1 MGVSTAKR
9 IFDIA
14 LCVLTIWIWG
24 PVLIVCTLL
33 NLVTNGLPVFYVS
46 ERRVHYHRL
55 ARITKFRAMVRNAD
69 KIANRDTIPVADTIF
84 LNLPI
89 NSPLYTRVGRL
100 FERLCLTELPQ
111 FLHVLTGQMSLIG
124 NRPLPEN
131 IVAKLRAKYPY
142 ADSRFVTKSGMTGP
156 VQLVGRDNLP
166 DDQRLSL
173 EIKYCRACLE
183 SYSMRLDFLILL
195 YTVLLGFR
203 LIDTFSVQEV
213 EQLMNRY
220 CRFDLAGWW
229 DVYMQ
234 QQRRVA
240 AWQATPAA
248 APARRAKKRIETV
261 WASQGTRTQRGKK
274 TPEPAT
280 AEAPFTAE
288 DVRSRRA

>member
-1 MGVSTAKR
+1 MGVATVKR

-14 LCVLTIWIWG
+14 LCVMTIWIWG

-33 NLVTNGLPVFYVS
+33 NMIINGLPVFYVS
-46 ERRVHYHRL
+46 ERRVHYQRL

-89 NSPLYTRVGRL
+89 DSPLYTRLGRL

-111 FLHVLTGQMSLIG
+111 FLHVLMGQMSLIG

-142 ADSRFVTKSGMTGP
+142 ADSRFLTKSGMTGP

-166 DDQRLSL
+166 DDERLSL

-183 SYSMRLDFLILL
+183 SYSLRLDFLILL

-203 LIDTFSVQEV
+203 LIETFSVHEV
-213 EQLMNRY
+213 EQLMNKY
-220 CRFDLAGWW
+220 CRFDLTSWW
-229 DVYMQ
+229 DVYLQ
-234 QQRRVA
+234 QQKRVA
-240 AWQATPAA
+240 AWQATSAS
-248 APARRAKKRIETV
+248 APAGGLQPRIETV
-261 WASQGTRTQRGKK
+261 RASQHTRRTHKAPKPVTADASFGTENVG
-274 TPEPAT
+274 
-280 AEAPFTAE
+280 
-288 DVRSRRA
+288 SRRA